1 MDVLFVSANSADEY
15 IDIERE
21 LRTMQKLFESGD
33 HSIQILPA
41 AEVNDLRDTLEK
53 NSIEKRFDVL
63 HFSGHATAQ
72 EGLHLRGAGRQKEVL
87 SGEML
92 REFLTDSAVELVVL
106 NTCHSESLAV
116 SVSDVVSSAIG
127 TTRVVRD
134 VVARKFTHDFYN
146 ALKVSATVREA
157 FETVFQKGKP
167 GCVPAYMY
175 AGSAD

>member
-21 LRTMQKLFESGD
+21 FRTLKKLFESGD
-33 HSIQILPA
+33 HSLQILPA
-41 AEVNDLRDTLEK
+41 AEVDDLRGALEK
-53 NSIEKRFDVL
+53 NSVEKSFDVL
-63 HFSGHATAQ
+63 HFSGHASAQ
-72 EGLHLRGAGRQKEVL
+72 EGLHLRGAGCEKEAL

-106 NTCHSESLAV
+106 NTCDSEALAV
-116 SVSDVVSSAIG
+116 SLGDVVPSAIG

-146 ALKVSATVREA
+146 ALKVSVTVKEA
-157 FETVFQKGKP
+157 FEAVLEKGKP